1 MRVIRIDQ
9 LLHQASFL
17 REATNS
23 AHNAVCECGLLK
35 HIAMENF
42 PPSAAEGERD
52 FLRFILNTNVRQS
65 TWLLKNLSRSQTD
78 AVSEIF
84 LNILHSD
91 QLSSNLL
98 DGVKQYRSL
107 IRRVGDTSSGYID
120 RRTNISKHPRTVL
133 KILLQ
138 FESILPLSSK
148 DE

>member
-1 MRVIRIDQ
+1 
-9 LLHQASFL
+9 
-17 REATNS
+17 
-23 AHNAVCECGLLK
+23 
-35 HIAMENF
+35 MENF

-91 QLSSNLL
+91 QLSSELL
-98 DGVKQYRSL
+98 DGVKHYKGL
-107 IRRVGDTSSGYID
+107 IRRVGDTSSDYIN
-120 RRTNISKHPRTVL
+120 RRTHISKHPRTVL

-138 FESILPLSSK
+138 FESILPLSSE

>member
-1 MRVIRIDQ
+1 
-9 LLHQASFL
+9 
-17 REATNS
+17 
-23 AHNAVCECGLLK
+23 
-35 HIAMENF
+35 MENF
-42 PPSAAEGERD
+42 RPGAVERERD
-52 FLRFILNTNVRQS
+52 FLRFILNTNLRQS

-91 QLSSNLL
+91 RLSSELL

-107 IRRVGDTSSGYID
+107 IRRVGDTNSGYIH
-120 RRTNISKHPRTVL
+120 RRTDISKHPRTVL

-138 FESILPLSSK
+138 FESILPLSSE